1 MAFIVFYEKP
11 GCVNGEKQ
19 KAILR
24 RAGHQLQCVDLLAH
38 PWTRDLL
45 LPFVAG
51 KTPAAMLNA
60 TAPAIKTGAL
70 DPQVLTFAQ
79 ALTLMLATPILIRRP
94 LIEVDGLRLQGF
106 DHPGLS
112 PYLGDW
118 DGREDVLTCPN
129 LQTLSCD
136 QQR

>member
-1 MAFIVFYEKP
+1 MALIVFYEKP

-24 RAGHQLQCVDLLAH
+24 RAGHQLRCVDLLAH
-38 PWTRDLL
+38 PWTREEL

-60 TAPAIKTGAL
+60 TAPAIKSGAL
-70 DPQVLTFAQ
+70 DPHALTFAQ
-79 ALTLMLATPILIRRP
+79 ALALMLATPLLIRRP

-106 DHPGLS
+106 DDPGLW

-129 LQTLSCD
+129 LLAPSCD